1 MSDDKKDQEMVRLV
15 QHVRDGNCPA
25 AKLVTIGAFA
35 NGDFVVTALSE
46 VTKAVD
52 ANKRISELETELAN
66 LKTAYHVASAR
77 ACLELLNSDQ
87 FRCLECRVYD
97 GCHSAVC
104 SRVIKTGR
112 QLITKQDHDDAVD
125 NARHLSLLRTAL
137 HEAGLECEGDT
148 LRCRHCRLRNNRHE
162 VTCANAPPSLNK
174 LELAQALEALKE
186 KFTK

>member
-25 AKLVTIGAFA
+25 AKFVTIGAYA

-52 ANKRISELETELAN
+52 ANKRVSELETKLAN
-66 LKTAYHVASAR
+66 LK
-77 ACLELLNSDQ
+77 
-87 FRCLECRVYD
+87 
-97 GCHSAVC
+97 
-104 SRVIKTGR
+104 
-112 QLITKQDHDDAVD
+112 
-125 NARHLSLLRTAL
+125 TAL
-137 HEAGLECEGDT
+137 HEAGLECECDT
-148 LRCRHCRLRNNRHE
+148 LRCRHCRLRNKRHE